1 MAEGTRMQQRRAT
14 EAVWT
19 TSDYVLAAGEL
30 GVTTDTG
37 IIKVGNGTSPWTEL
51 DIAFGS
57 EYLPILGKAADSDLL
72 DGVGSES
79 FVKFTD
85 TATAATADKVAKRL
99 GDGKLKAVAGTAS
112 DEVVNYTQLAA
123 SIVTARQ
130 ELISRTVTAAITLAL
145 TDAGCLINIGNSAYT
160 PTINCTVPPNSSV
173 AFPIGSFV
181 DICSTSKGTVTL
193 VAGAGVTISGTT
205 LLYGQYSTAR
215 LVKTATDTW
224 QVVFVRQSPGP
235 LLRRKV
241 LLGASNT
248 LANGG
253 FTKVR
258 LDGTDSGTALYT
270 NNADT
275 LGASEQWSSADNFK
289 AYCRRSGWYEVRA
302 QLVIGA
308 SGSTNRLYTQLRV
321 NNIEQHAG
329 SGAYLGGAADMGA
342 QTSILLPL
350 NVDDYIEVWG
360 YQDTGAGRQVVEQ
373 LYNGSFFEWVWQRPL

>member
-72 DGVGSES
+72 DGIGSES

-99 GDGKLKAVAGTAS
+99 GDGKLKAVAGSAT
-112 DEVVNYTQLAA
+112 DELVNYDQMISAIA
-123 SIVTARQ
+123 TARQ
-130 ELISRTVTAAITLAL
+130 ELVSRTVTASITLAL
-145 TDAGCLINIGNSAYT
+145 ADAGCLVNIGNSAYT

-181 DICSTSKGTVTL
+181 DVCSTNKGTVTFL
-193 VAGAGVTISGTT
+193 PGSGVTINGTT

-224 QVVFVRQSPGP
+224 QVLSIRQSPGP
-235 LLRRKV
+235 ILRRKV
-241 LLGASNT
+241 KTGSDNA
-248 LANGG
+248 LANAT
-253 FTKVR
+253 FVKIR
-258 LDGTDSGTALYT
+258 LDGVDSGTSLYS
-270 NNADT
+270 NSADT
-275 LGASEQWSSADNFK
+275 LGTDEQWSAADNYK
-289 AYCRRSGWYEVRA
+289 AYCRRSGWYTISCQA
-302 QLVIGA
+302 MI
-308 SGSTNRLYTQLRV
+308 STSANARFLTQIRI
-321 NNIEQHAG
+321 NNIEQHFG
-329 SGAYLGGAADMGA
+329 YMEYLGSATDIGARTTM
-342 QTSILLPL
+342 SIPL
-350 NVDDYIEVWG
+350 TVGDYAEMYA
-360 YQDTGAGRQVVEQ
+360 YQDTGSSKNIAEQ
-373 LYNGSFFEWVWQRPL
+373 QYNGSFFEWVWHRPL